1 MTVTA
6 DRQIDRHRRKH
17 NRLYGDNKC
26 EYLLNGVEGQPASLF
41 IIRAVDVSVVPFPQA
56 VGPGTSRRLVREDGE
71 VAVRHVVVLGAEH
84 EPRRDGPPRVT
95 EEEHCANKTNID
107 CCRTCA
113 PRGIIYSRSRE
124 RHTLCVHGRPFRSAQ
139 RSPDMPSLFTL
150 LALRQ

>member
-41 IIRAVDVSVVPFPQA
+41 IIRAVGVLAVPFPQA
-56 VGPGTSRRLVREDGE
+56 VAGGTSEQSEREEGE

-84 EPRRDGPPRVT
+84 EPRRDGSPRVT
-95 EEEHCANKTNID
+95 EEDHCVNKTNID
-107 CCRTCA
+107 YCRTCA
-113 PRGIIYSRSRE
+113 P
-124 RHTLCVHGRPFRSAQ
+124 
-139 RSPDMPSLFTL
+139 
-150 LALRQ
+150 